1 MPAWK
6 KDGNMLVSDAG
17 GLKGMIKGG
26 DAYVLVD
33 LRDAATAASGYLPG
47 AVSFPAGDLAGAKE
61 RFPAKKSAPV
71 ILYSDGQ
78 AGADSF
84 KVVRGWG
91 YKNASVLR
99 GGFQGWKKSEG
110 RVLTGDV
117 PTEIVYVKKLKPTQV
132 GTKEFKDIV
141 DAKAADKIVL
151 DVREGASPGVLAG
164 AKVIPR
170 SQLAANLD
178 QLPKDKEIVIH
189 CNTGILAAMA
199 QKELKDKGYTSRY
212 LDAVVQVSA
221 DGSYEITEK

>member
-6 KDGNMLVSDAG
+6 KDGNILVSEAG

-47 AVSFPAGDLAGAKE
+47 AVSLPAGELAGAKE
-61 RFPAKKSAPV
+61 RFPAKKGAPV

-84 KVVRGWG
+84 EVVRGWG

-99 GGFQGWKKSEG
+99 GGFQGWKKAEG
-110 RVLTGDV
+110 KVLTGDV
-117 PTEIVYVKKLKPTQV
+117 PTKIVYVKKLKPTQV
-132 GTKEFKDIV
+132 GTKEFKAII
-141 DAKAADKIVL
+141 DAKPVDKLIL
-151 DVREGASPGVLAG
+151 DVREGVSPGVLAG
-164 AKVIPR
+164 AKVIPQ
-170 SQLAANLD
+170 SELAGSLD
-178 QLPKDKEIVIH
+178 QLPKEKEIVIH

-199 QKELKDKGYTSRY
+199 QKELQEKGFTSRY